1 MMFFSIGNLCKEVQR
16 IKFDIEQG
24 HIESAM
30 ERCEGLDEFLC
41 AIEEGKYGLKLDDV
55 VVVK

>member
-16 IKFDIEQG
+16 IKFDIEHG

-30 ERCEGLDEFLC
+30 ERCDNLDEFLC
-41 AIEEGKYGLKLDDV
+41 AIEEGKFGLELDDV